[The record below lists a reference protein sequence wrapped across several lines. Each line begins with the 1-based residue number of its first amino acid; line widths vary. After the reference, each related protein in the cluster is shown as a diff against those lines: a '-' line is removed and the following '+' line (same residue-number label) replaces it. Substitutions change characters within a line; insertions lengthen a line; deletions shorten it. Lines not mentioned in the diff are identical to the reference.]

1 MSGIEKIQ
9 AIING
14 KLPITNMAQTVPMKF
29 NYVEDGIVRGSAK
42 AKPEHQNY
50 SGRVHGGFAAS
61 VIDTFAA
68 VAILTK
74 LKPEEH
80 HTTIDLNVKML
91 KPVSIEQDFFCEGR
105 VINISRSIGVADA
118 TMKDENG
125 KILAYGNVS
134 CMIFRENKT

>member
-14 KLPITNMAQTVPMKF
+14 NLPITNMAQTIPMKF
-29 NYVEDGIVRGSAK
+29 NYVEDGIVRGSAR
-42 AKPEHQNY
+42 ARSEHQNY

-74 LKPEEH
+74 LQSDEY

-91 KPVSIEQDFFCEGR
+91 KPVRIDQDLVCEGR

-118 TMKDENG
+118 TLKDENG

-134 CMIFRENKT
+134 CMIFRNNQT